1 MNVRNV
7 KVRRLQHTP
16 LLYIF
21 DMHCKKYRA
30 ERIRLAQ
37 NMGTTGRE

>member
-7 KVRRLQHTP
+7 KVRRQNTP
-16 LLYIF
+16 LPYIF

-37 NMGTTGRE
+37 NMGKAGSE